1 MAAKTPKVWSF
12 TERATLEFW
21 VEDPRRGERLEE
33 IHLDSEQWF
42 QWLNLPSSKSFKFE
56 PVDQRTSDFIATKET
71 KTDGDFW
78 YAYKKIN
85 GELYHCYIGLSKD
98 LTLVRLREIGL
109 QLLQNA
115 KNNSPS
121 SQQSYI
127 QEVHLNFPGKSQEVD
142 QPKQET
148 QKLQDEL
155 ANSCLEL
162 QKSKSASSQQSTL
175 KEVHITPPVE
185 SQESEHLK
193 QEIQKLQDELANSR
207 RELENN
213 KSIFDQQSAQKKV
226 HLTISVESQ
235 QLEQLKRE
243 NQRLQDEL
251 ANSRQ
256 TYLIAC
262 QEHKEAIQQLRH
274 QNQRLQTECDQMNEE
289 IAQIYAKYGDLKLEK
304 LIRHQE
310 SERVK
315 PQTTSPEQRVSLSNS
330 AYRF

>member
-21 VEDPRRGERLEE
+21 VEDPRRGERLED

-42 QWLNLPSSKSFKFE
+42 QWLELPSSKSFKFE
-56 PVDQRTSDFIATKET
+56 PVDQRTSNFIASKET

-85 GELYHCYIGLSKD
+85 GEPYNCYIGLGKD
-98 LTLVRLREIGL
+98 LTLVRLREVGL
-109 QLLQNA
+109 QLLQAA
-115 KNNSPS
+115 KEKSPS
-121 SQQSYI
+121 SEQSYI
-127 QEVHLNFPGKSQEVD
+127 QQVHLNCPGESQEVN
-142 QPKQET
+142 Q
-148 QKLQDEL
+148 
-155 ANSCLEL
+155 
-162 QKSKSASSQQSTL
+162 
-175 KEVHITPPVE
+175 
-185 SQESEHLK
+185 LK
-193 QEIQKLQDELANSR
+193 QEIQKLQEQLANSR
-207 RELENN
+207 RELEKNE
-213 KSIFDQQSAQKKV
+213 SASSQQNALKEV
-226 HLTISVESQ
+226 YIITPVESQ
-235 QLEQLKRE
+235 ELEQLKRD

-289 IAQIYAKYGDLKLEK
+289 IKQLYAKYGDLKLEK

-315 PQTTSPEQRVSLSNS
+315 PRTTLPEQKVSLSNT
-330 AYRF
+330 AYSF

>member
-21 VEDPRRGERLEE
+21 VEDPRRGERLED

-42 QWLNLPSSKSFKFE
+42 QWLNLPSTKSFKFE
-56 PVDQRTSDFIATKET
+56 PVDQRTSDFIASKET

-78 YAYKKIN
+78 SASKKIN

-109 QLLQNA
+109 QLLQTA
-115 KNNSPS
+115 KNDSPS
-121 SQQSYI
+121 SHQSYI
-127 QEVHLNFPGKSQEVD
+127 QEVHLNFPGESQEVH
-142 QPKQET
+142 Q
-148 QKLQDEL
+148 
-155 ANSCLEL
+155 
-162 QKSKSASSQQSTL
+162 
-175 KEVHITPPVE
+175 
-185 SQESEHLK
+185 LK
-193 QEIQKLQDELANSR
+193 QDIQKLQDELANSR
-207 RELENN
+207 LELENN
-213 KSIFDQQSAQKKV
+213 KSVSSQQSAPKKV
-226 HLTISVESQ
+226 HLTTSVESQ
-235 QLEQLKRE
+235 ELEQLK
-243 NQRLQDEL
+243 QDIQKLQDEL

-289 IAQIYAKYGDLKLEK
+289 IKQLYAKYGDLKLEK

-315 PQTTSPEQRVSLSNS
+315 PRTSSPDQRIKLSNT
-330 AYRF
+330 AYSI

>member
-21 VEDPRRGERLEE
+21 VEDPRRGERLED

-56 PVDQRTSDFIATKET
+56 PVDQRTSDFIASKET

-78 YAYKKIN
+78 YAYKKVN

-109 QLLQNA
+109 QLLQTA
-115 KNNSPS
+115 KNDSPS

-127 QEVHLNFPGKSQEVD
+127 QEVHLNLPGESQEV
-142 QPKQET
+142 
-148 QKLQDEL
+148 
-155 ANSCLEL
+155 
-162 QKSKSASSQQSTL
+162 
-175 KEVHITPPVE
+175 H
-185 SQESEHLK
+185 HLK
-193 QEIQKLQDELANSR
+193 QEIQRLQDELTNSR
-207 RELENN
+207 LELEKNQ
-213 KSIFDQQSAQKKV
+213 SICTQQSAPKEV
-226 HLTISVESQ
+226 HLKILVESKE
-235 QLEQLKRE
+235 LEQLKQE

-289 IAQIYAKYGDLKLEK
+289 IKQLYAKYGDLKLEK
-304 LIRHQE
+304 IIRHQD

-315 PQTTSPEQRVSLSNS
+315 SRTTLPEQKVSLSNT
-330 AYRF
+330 AYSF

>member
-21 VEDPRRGERLEE
+21 VEDPRRGERLED

-56 PVDQRTSDFIATKET
+56 PVDQRTSDFIASKET

-78 YAYKKIN
+78 YAYKKVN

-109 QLLQNA
+109 QLLQTA
-115 KNNSPS
+115 KNDSPS

-127 QEVHLNFPGKSQEVD
+127 QEVHLNLPGESQEV
-142 QPKQET
+142 
-148 QKLQDEL
+148 
-155 ANSCLEL
+155 
-162 QKSKSASSQQSTL
+162 
-175 KEVHITPPVE
+175 H
-185 SQESEHLK
+185 HLK
-193 QEIQKLQDELANSR
+193 QEIQRLQDELTNSRLELEKNQSICTQQSAAKEVHLTELEQLRQENQRLQDELANSR
-207 RELENN
+207 LELEKNQ
-213 KSIFDQQSAQKKV
+213 SICTQQSAPKEV
-226 HLTISVESQ
+226 HLKILVESKE
-235 QLEQLKRE
+235 LEQLKQE

-289 IAQIYAKYGDLKLEK
+289 IKQLYAKYGDLKLEK
-304 LIRHQE
+304 IIRHQD

-315 PQTTSPEQRVSLSNS
+315 SRTTLPEQKVSLSNT
-330 AYRF
+330 AYSF

>member
-21 VEDPRRGERLEE
+21 VEDPRRGERLED

-42 QWLNLPSSKSFKFE
+42 QWLNLPSTKSFKFE
-56 PVDQRTSDFIATKET
+56 PVDQRTSDFIASKET

-78 YAYKKIN
+78 SACKKIN

-98 LTLVRLREIGL
+98 LTLVRLREVGL
-109 QLLQNA
+109 QLLQTA
-115 KNNSPS
+115 KNDSPS

-127 QEVHLNFPGKSQEVD
+127 QEVHLNFPGESQEVH
-142 QPKQET
+142 Q
-148 QKLQDEL
+148 
-155 ANSCLEL
+155 
-162 QKSKSASSQQSTL
+162 
-175 KEVHITPPVE
+175 
-185 SQESEHLK
+185 LK
-193 QEIQKLQDELANSR
+193 QDIQKLQDELANSR
-207 RELENN
+207 LELENN
-213 KSIFDQQSAQKKV
+213 KSVSSQQSAPKKV
-226 HLTISVESQ
+226 HLTTSVESQ
-235 QLEQLKRE
+235 ELEQLK
-243 NQRLQDEL
+243 QDIQKLQDEL

-289 IAQIYAKYGDLKLEK
+289 IKQLYAKYGDLKLEK

-315 PQTTSPEQRVSLSNS
+315 PRTSSPDQRVKLSNT
-330 AYRF
+330 AYSI